1 MTGSTPVLFV
11 HGLWIHASAWQ
22 PWVEYFSAA
31 GYDPSAPGWP
41 GDLETVEATR
51 ADPSGLDDVGIE
63 AICRHYAGIIEAS
76 GTRPIVVGHSFG
88 GLIAQELLAHGFATA
103 AVAIDPAP
111 IKGVKILPFAQ
122 LRAGLP
128 VLGNPANRKRT
139 VALTAKQFRYAFG
152 NAIPEDESDA
162 LFEAWTIPGPGR
174 PLFEDATANF
184 VKDSPA
190 TIDTHAAERGPLL
203 LVSGTEDHT
212 VPRSVTVA
220 VAKLYE
226 GGPSTTD
233 YREFAGRG
241 HSLTIDSGWRDI
253 ADAALAWLQEQGLHA
268 GAVGTGAT
276 GAGAGTGGAGTG
288 TAGTGAAGPTTD
300 SSSASAASD

>member
-1 MTGSTPVLFV
+1 MPGTVPVLFV

-22 PWVEYFSAA
+22 PWVDHFSEA
-31 GYDPSAPGWP
+31 GYDPVAPGWP
-41 GDLETVEATR
+41 GDLDSVEATR
-51 ADPSGLDDVGIE
+51 TDPSGLDDVGIE
-63 AICRHYAGIIEAS
+63 AICRHYAGIIEES
-76 GTRPIVVGHSFG
+76 GARPIVIGHSFG
-88 GLIAQELLAHGFATA
+88 GLIAQELLAHGFASA

-162 LFEAWTIPGPGR
+162 LFAAWTIPGPGR

-233 YREFAGRG
+233 YREIEGRG
-241 HSLTIDSGWRDI
+241 HSLTIDAGWREV
-253 ADAALAWLQEQGLHA
+253 ADLTLAWLREQGLHA
-268 GAVGTGAT
+268 GAVGTT
-276 GAGAGTGGAGTG
+276 E
-288 TAGTGAAGPTTD
+288 P
-300 SSSASAASD
+300 SSASATSD

>member
-1 MTGSTPVLFV
+1 MTGTTPVPVLFV

-22 PWVEYFSAA
+22 PWVDHFTDA
-31 GYDPSAPGWP
+31 GYAPTAPGWP

-63 AICRHYAGIIEAS
+63 AICRHYATIIEES
-76 GTRPIVVGHSFG
+76 GERPVVVGHSFG
-88 GLIAQELLAHGFATA
+88 GLIAQELLAHGFARA

-152 NAIPEDESDA
+152 NAIPEEESDA
-162 LFEAWTIPGPGR
+162 LFAAWTIPGPGR

-190 TIDTHAAERGPLL
+190 TIETHGAERGPLL

-226 GGPSTTD
+226 GGPSVTE

-253 ADAALAWLQEQGLHA
+253 ADATLAWLEDQGLHA
-268 GAVGTGAT
+268 GVAR
-276 GAGAGTGGAGTG
+276 
-288 TAGTGAAGPTTD
+288 TD
-300 SSSASAASD
+300 EDVSSASAASEGLPRSA